1 MTHEATCPEISPVDC
16 AEGGDIPAHSH
27 HQSMSMTRLNG
38 LVAVGLGNGFQIKA
52 ELPFDRKALAIEYKD
67 ANGKPY
73 DPPYAGLHHRNE
85 TLAGVGDGR
94 LQLEYFTRAGER
106 WVFGGGLGATV
117 PTGKTEE
124 DPYERAEKS
133 LVHQHMQMGTG
144 TVNPVASLSAIF
156 SGHQWGMVSQAQAKL
171 SLLQND
177 KTYKPSS
184 GMTLS
189 VGPTYRLTSKWML
202 LTGVDLL
209 RESQAYWADRP
220 DPMSGRTAIIASA
233 GAVYRFNTTVA
244 MMAQGRVTA
253 AQWSEMDQITQ
264 PFVGVLG
271 VTVTPQKR

>member
-1 MTHEATCPEISPVDC
+1 
-16 AEGGDIPAHSH
+16 
-27 HQSMSMTRLNG
+27 
-38 LVAVGLGNGFQIKA
+38 
-52 ELPFDRKALAIEYKD
+52 
-67 ANGKPY
+67 
-73 DPPYAGLHHRNE
+73 
-85 TLAGVGDGR
+85 
-94 LQLEYFTRAGER
+94 
-106 WVFGGGLGATV
+106 
-117 PTGKTEE
+117 
-124 DPYERAEKS
+124 
-133 LVHQHMQMGTG
+133 
-144 TVNPVASLSAIF
+144 
-156 SGHQWGMVSQAQAKL
+156 MVSQAQAKL